1 METIIAHYKRSGW
14 RCLIGLLSVAVVVL
28 GPSRFASA
36 QPITIGR
43 TVGGSGFHIPTYVA
57 VDKGILKQEGFQ
69 PKFIAA
75 TAGVLVRAGI
85 AKEIDFVPIPGGGA
99 QAMLKGAPLQFIVGQ
114 SLISQWTLT
123 TTPNIKRVEDLR
135 GKTIGLERPGAAA
148 YTEVVL
154 TLSKFFKMEPGRDYK
169 VIAFTAEPDRIAA
182 MLNGSIQGASLSFPH
197 AARAEKEGLKILVKT
212 GDYIPRL
219 GGTILTHKDTIRNK
233 REVVKRFIRAMVKAD
248 DYVRTNKKGTM
259 EVIQKYFEIDD
270 PAVVEGIYKQV
281 QNAYSPDL
289 PRDLLKALF
298 ESRATPELGWPKGKP
313 LPDLEQFVA
322 RDLLNEVLKEMGKK
336 PSS

>member
-1 METIIAHYKRSGW
+1 
-14 RCLIGLLSVAVVVL
+14 
-28 GPSRFASA
+28 
-36 QPITIGR
+36 
-43 TVGGSGFHIPTYVA
+43 

-135 GKTIGLERPGAAA
+135 GKTIGLEPPGAAA
-148 YTEVVL
+148 YTEIVL

-233 REVVKRFIRAMVKAD
+233 RDMVKRFIRAMVKAD

>member
-1 METIIAHYKRSGW
+1 MGMHKAIWTPYSCCKLAVA
-14 RCLIGLLSVAVVVL
+14 LSTMMVMLVA
-28 GPSRFASA
+28 ASEAPA

-43 TVGGSGFHIPTYVA
+43 TTGGSGFHIPTYIA
-57 VDKGILKQEGFQ
+57 VDKGILKQEGFD

-99 QAMLKGAPLQFIVGQ
+99 QAMLKGAPIQLIVGQ

-123 TTPNIKRVEDLR
+123 TPPNIKRVEDLR
-135 GKTIGLERPGAAA
+135 GKTIGLERPGQAA

-154 TLSKFFKMEPGRDYK
+154 TLSEFFKMEPGRDYK
-169 VIAFTAEPDRIAA
+169 VIAFTGEPDRIAA

-197 AARAEKEGLKILVKT
+197 AARAEKEGLKILLKT

-219 GGTILTHKDTIRNK
+219 GGSIFTHKDTIRNK
-233 REVVKRFIRAMVKAD
+233 RDMVKRFIRAMVKAN
-248 DYVRTNKKGTM
+248 DYVRANKKGTM
-259 EVIQKYFEIDD
+259 EVIQKYFEINDS
-270 PAVVEGIYKQV
+270 AVVEGIYKQV

-289 PRDLLKALF
+289 PRNLIKALF

-313 LPDLEQFVA
+313 LPDLDQFVA
-322 RDLLNEVLKEMGKK
+322 RDLLNEVLKEMGRK
-336 PSS
+336 PSN

>member
-1 METIIAHYKRSGW
+1 MENMIAHYRRLRW
-14 RCLIGLLSVAVVVL
+14 RLAALMVSAAVGVL
-28 GPSRFASA
+28 GAGQLASA
-36 QPITIGR
+36 QSITIGR

-219 GGTILTHKDTIRNK
+219 GGSILTHQDNIRNK
-233 REVVKRFIRAMVKAD
+233 RDMVKRFIRAMVKAD
-248 DYVRTNKKGTM
+248 DYVRTNKKGTI

-270 PAVVEGIYKQV
+270 PAVVEGIYTQV

-313 LPDLEQFVA
+313 LPDLEQFVD

-336 PSS
+336 PSN